1 MPADLDRL
9 IAAYRAGI
17 VAALVENAERAYLVG
32 DLIGQRRMHRAA
44 RGITNA
50 RKRVKDYDFDPPK
63 TAGGF
68 KLTFGEVAKEAL
80 AYLTDYTG
88 ELERGGTTI
97 GGKWVP
103 WLEDHSADMRTKIAD
118 ALANGVREGLGHDDV
133 VRSLGK
139 VLDGERWKLERIART
154 ETSRIQRTGMIAR
167 YTDAGV
173 PKVRRLLG
181 ANPCPDCLADKD
193 GIYEIDS
200 VPEDHV
206 GGFCDWQP
214 LVTAPIDRDA
224 LMPPEEVDRVLE
236 AE

>member
-1 MPADLDRL
+1 MPADLDAL
-9 IAAYRAGI
+9 IADYRAGI

-32 DLIGQRRMHRAA
+32 DLVGQRRLHRA

-63 TAGGF
+63 EAGGF
-68 KLTFGEVAKEAL
+68 KLKFGEVAKEAL
-80 AYLTDYTG
+80 AYLDTYTA

-103 WLEDHSADMRTKIAD
+103 WLEDHSAGMRTKIAD
-118 ALANGVREGLGHDDV
+118 TLAEGVREGLGQRDV
-133 VRSLGK
+133 VRMLGQ

-154 ETSRIQRTGMIAR
+154 ETSRIQRTGMINR

-181 ANPCPDCLADKD
+181 ANPCPECAADRD
-193 GIYEIDS
+193 GVYPIDA

-214 LVTAPIDRDA
+214 LVTAPLNRDA
-224 LMPPEEVDRVLE
+224 VMPEAEVERLLE
-236 AE
+236 AEA